1 MTVDQILKLID
12 AGYTKDEINAMS
24 TAPAPQPV
32 PAPEK
37 QQTPP
42 EVKLPAPV
50 QLPAAPEVKQPAPAA
65 APAPAAKPA
74 QAPQAAPE
82 VPKAE
87 SDAER
92 ILKALGDLAKG
103 VDVPPTHDLSIEE
116 KLGNSILAAMGVKL
130 KKEE

>member
-24 TAPAPQPV
+24 AAPAPQPATPAALAAAP

-37 QQTPP
+37 AP
-42 EVKLPAPV
+42 ESV
-50 QLPAAPEVKQPAPAA
+50 PAAEANPSPAPAA
-65 APAPAAKPA
+65 APAPAAQPA
-74 QAPQAAPE
+74 QAPAAAPE
-82 VPKAE
+82 APKAE
-87 SDAER
+87 SDAQR
-92 ILKALGDLAKG
+92 ILKALGNLAKG

>member
-1 MTVDQILKLID
+1 MYTTVDQILKLID
-12 AGYTKDEINAMS
+12 AGYTKDEITAMS
-24 TAPAPQPV
+24 TAPAPQPATSAAPAAAP

-37 QQTPP
+37 
-42 EVKLPAPV
+42 
-50 QLPAAPEVKQPAPAA
+50 APESVPASEAKPQPAPAA
-65 APAPAAKPA
+65 APAPAAQPA
-74 QAPQAAPE
+74 QAPEAPK
-82 VPKAE
+82 VE